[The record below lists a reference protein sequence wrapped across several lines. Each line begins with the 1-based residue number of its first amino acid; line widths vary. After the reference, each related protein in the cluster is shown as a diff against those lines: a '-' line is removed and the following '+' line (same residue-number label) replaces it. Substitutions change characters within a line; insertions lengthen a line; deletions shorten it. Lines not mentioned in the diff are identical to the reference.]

1 MKQEKL
7 TALLLDVVTQE
18 VSKIEIKDEL
28 QAFYDAMHCDMI
40 EIHPIRVGT
49 SKKVYDCICDEEG
62 TFKADPRIS
71 AIDPNF
77 NPQFV
82 GSLLVVGTCD
92 NEGDLQ
98 SLEDGDF
105 EYLKTYTKKYPTEM
119 HPEGNVM
126 LTNVRMQ

>member
-7 TALLLDVVTQE
+7 TAFLLDALTQK

-28 QAFYDAMHCDMI
+28 QAFYYAMHCDKI
-40 EIHPIRVGT
+40 EIHPIRVGI

-62 TFKADPRIS
+62 TFKEDPRIS

-98 SLEDGDF
+98 SLDEGDF
-105 EYLKTYTKKYPTEM
+105 EYLNTYTRKYPTDK

-126 LTNVRMQ
+126 LTEVVMQ